1 MLSRPAL
8 EPLDLS
14 LLDLSTGPSP
24 RCICGKLVWHRV
36 WHRGE
41 LCWHRGELLRPGF
54 EERFEFVG
62 RIKVTAQKR
71 DNVKGWGS
79 HMQLCSLLSIAF
91 WRTRLPHSPFPCHTH
106 GLAAK
111 CTQRLFGA
119 ISASAM
125 TALVR
130 LSFAG
135 GRSGACRQGGACCLP
150 LGLSRSL
157 VRAWRANANCF
168 RFASFFS

>member
-1 MLSRPAL
+1 MQKNAFYPYSNQGQFGAPPGANF
-8 EPLDLS
+8 
-14 LLDLSTGPSP
+14 P
-24 RCICGKLVWHRV
+24 RGAV
-36 WHRGE
+36 RGLTEEE
-41 LCWHRGELLRPGF
+41 L
-54 EERFEFVG
+54 
-62 RIKVTAQKR
+62 
-71 DNVKGWGS
+71 
-79 HMQLCSLLSIAF
+79 F
-91 WRTRLPHSPFPCHTH
+91 WRTRLPSPFPCHTH

-125 TALVR
+125 TTLVR

-135 GRSGACRQGGACCLP
+135 GRSGACRKGGACCLP
-150 LGLSRSL
+150 LCLSRSL